1 MSFPGRRRRS
11 AALTAI
17 AVALLGVGLVGAP
30 AQAEPSDSGAAQ
42 YGPELNF
49 TVARDKIGLPQPL
62 VYPNDPAQIGWG
74 LPGDPDGGTAK
85 DVVVTIDVSG
95 ISEFAD
101 VQGVRCAEN
110 LCSWPVRDV
119 EADGFTGGLLE
130 LLAKPDAPL
139 GTTGTA
145 RLTATSSNATIA
157 PLTVQVTVG
166 TMELVVNHLPPKDG
180 AEPGTSLGAPITVAN
195 MGSLTSPGVEL
206 KLTTTQGL
214 GFAPRFA
221 NCAYG
226 TTDDLP
232 SGHGR
237 TLESAVCRIATPV
250 EPGKRYRLS
259 APVGLDVKGTALF
272 EFLDYRVKPPA
283 DAVRTAA
290 DPRGAGSKDSG
301 PSGEAPVLTLVP
313 DGEAPPP
320 GTVTEQGMWMV
331 NAANTA
337 DLAVTGD
344 SATAEAGPGTEVTL
358 TAKLRNDGPATF
370 DLLTSDDQIG
380 LLVDIPKGTTAVK
393 VPERCRPWNG
403 LGTDD
408 PRPGAPQYMCAFRSP
423 FAVGQAVELPFTLRV
438 AEDAPATTRATM
450 RTMSVNGV
458 ELAFDTHQANNT
470 AQFTVRVKNGGANG
484 GTPGPDA
491 TAGGGGGGGGGGGN
505 GNQPGTQTISAPRT
519 SPNTPGMLAA
529 TGSSGTAAVA
539 WVSGTALVAGA
550 ALLAATHRPGRR
562 TAG

>member
-1 MSFPGRRRRS
+1 MSFPGRHRRF

-17 AVALLGVGLVGAP
+17 AVALLGVGLGGAP
-30 AQAEPSDSGAAQ
+30 AQAEPSGGSAAQ

-49 TVARDKIGLPQPL
+49 TVSRDKIGVPQPL
-62 VYPNDPAQIGWG
+62 VYPGDPAQISWG

-95 ISEFAD
+95 ISAFAD
-101 VQGVRCAEN
+101 VRGVSCREN
-110 LCSWPVRDV
+110 LCSWPVRDI
-119 EADGFTGGLLE
+119 EADGFAGGLLE
-130 LLAKPDAPL
+130 VLAKPDAPL
-139 GTTGTA
+139 RTTGTA

-166 TMELVVNHLPPKDG
+166 TIELVVNRLPQKDG
-180 AEPGTSLGAPITVAN
+180 AEPGTSLAAPITVAN

-226 TTDDLP
+226 TTDNP
-232 SGHGR
+232 PYGHGR
-237 TLESAVCRIATPV
+237 TLESAVCRIGTPV

-290 DPRGAGSKDSG
+290 DPRDGGSQGSG
-301 PSGEAPVLTLVP
+301 PGGEAPVLTLVP
-313 DGEAPPP
+313 DGEAPAP
-320 GTVTEQGMWMV
+320 GTVTEQGMWMI

-344 SATAEAGPGTEVTL
+344 SAEAGPGTEVTL

-423 FAVGQAVELPFTLRV
+423 FAVGQAVDLPFTLRV

-458 ELAFDTHQANNT
+458 ELAFDTHQANNS
-470 AQFTVRVKNGGANG
+470 AQFTVRVKKGAGNG
-484 GTPGPDA
+484 GTPGPDGA
-491 TAGGGGGGGGGGGN
+491 DGGN
-505 GNQPGTQTISAPRT
+505 GNQPSTQTISAPRT
-519 SPNTPGMLAA
+519 SPDTSGMLAA
-529 TGSSGTAAVA
+529 TGNSGAAAVA
-539 WVSGTALVAGA
+539 WVSGTAIVMGT
-550 ALLAATHRPGRR
+550 ALLAATRGPGRR

>member
-1 MSFPGRRRRS
+1 MSFPGRHRRF

-17 AVALLGVGLVGAP
+17 AVALLGVGLGGAP
-30 AQAEPSDSGAAQ
+30 AQAEPSGSSAAR

-49 TVARDKIGLPQPL
+49 TVSRDKVDVPQPL
-62 VYPNDPAQIGWG
+62 VYPGDPAQISWG

-95 ISEFAD
+95 ISAFAD
-101 VQGVRCAEN
+101 VKGISCREN
-110 LCSWPVRDV
+110 LCSWPVRDI
-119 EADGFTGGLLE
+119 EADGFAGGVME
-130 LLAKPDAPL
+130 VLAKPDAPL

-166 TMELVVNHLPPKDG
+166 TMELVVNRLPQKDG
-180 AEPGTSLGAPITVAN
+180 AEPGTSLAAPITVAN

-226 TTDDLP
+226 TSDDLP

-237 TLESAVCRIATPV
+237 TLESAVCRIGTPV

-272 EFLDYRVKPPA
+272 DFLDYRVKPPA

-290 DPRGAGSKDSG
+290 DPRDGGSKGSG

-313 DGEAPPP
+313 DGEAPAP
-320 GTVTEQGMWMV
+320 GTVTEQGMWMI

-370 DLLTSDDQIG
+370 DLLTSDAQIG
-380 LLVDIPKGTTAVK
+380 LLVDIPQGTTAVK

-408 PRPGAPQYMCAFRSP
+408 PRPGAPQYLCAFRSP
-423 FAVGQAVELPFTLRV
+423 FAVGQAVDMPFTLRV
-438 AEDAPATTRATM
+438 TEDAPATTRATM
-450 RTMSVNGV
+450 RTMSVYGG
-458 ELAFDTHQANNT
+458 ELTFDTHQANNT
-470 AQFTVRVKNGGANG
+470 AQFTVRVKNGGGNSGGNG
-484 GTPGPDA
+484 GAPGPDGA
-491 TAGGGGGGGGGGGN
+491 TGGT
-505 GNQPGTQTISAPRT
+505 GNQPHTQTISAPRT
-519 SPNTPGMLAA
+519 SSPDTSGMLAA
-529 TGSSGTAAVA
+529 TGNSGTTAVAWMSGTAI
-539 WVSGTALVAGA
+539 ALGA
-550 ALLAATHRPGRR
+550 ALLAATHAPGRR